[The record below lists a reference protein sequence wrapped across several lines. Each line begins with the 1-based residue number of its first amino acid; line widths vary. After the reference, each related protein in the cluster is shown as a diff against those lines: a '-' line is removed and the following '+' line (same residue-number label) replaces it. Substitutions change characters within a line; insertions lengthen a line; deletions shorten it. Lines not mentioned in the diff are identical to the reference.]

1 MLWPHLLLALH
12 LFGVIVWVGGM
23 AFAYTCLRPAAM
35 ALEPPQRL
43 ALWVGVFERFFPQ
56 VWIALALILGSGL
69 SLLLRVGFAGAP
81 LAWHLMFTIGL
92 LMMAIFAYV
101 WFVPWQRLRR
111 AVAQATWPAGGAA
124 LVQIRKA
131 VAVNLG
137 LGLTNVAVATLGLLM

>member
-12 LFGVIVWVGGM
+12 LTGVIVWVGGM

-43 ALWVGVFERFFPQ
+43 TLWVGVFRRFFPQ
-56 VWIALALILGSGL
+56 VWIAVILILGSGL
-69 SLLLRVGFAGAP
+69 SMILRVGFAAAP
-81 LAWHLMFTIGL
+81 PGWHLMFAIGL

-101 WFVPWQRLRR
+101 WFVPWPRLQR
-111 AVAQATWPAGGAA
+111 AVAQAAWPAGGTA
-124 LVQIRKA
+124 LAQIRKA

-137 LGLTNVAVATLGLLM
+137 LGLTNVAVATLGLLL